1 MLGQTFHI
9 KNSCFRML
17 PNPTCY
23 RWDNKYFSVGRL
35 LCEFLDQVKRF
46 FKVQSESIERAEEL
60 LSLIGNLNPRSFS
73 LRTLDSLHEAL
84 DECDSILVR
93 RKREV
98 IQIVRRHLQETLR
111 PRDGS
116 PHFRGVNAASPND
129 RERVFMESYI
139 CIGEKVCDGEGLKSD
154 AQSIWCT
161 LVFRMLCWLLLHDFH
176 EKDVQIPKSELFSNQ
191 LLVYIA

>member
-1 MLGQTFHI
+1 
-9 KNSCFRML
+9 ML

-23 RWDNKYFSVGRL
+23 RWDDKYFSVCRI
-35 LCEFLDQVKRF
+35 LCEFLNQVKKNF
-46 FKVQSESIERAEEL
+46 VGPFEFIERAEEL
-60 LSLIGNLNPRSFS
+60 LSLIGNLNLRSFS
-73 LRTLDSLHEAL
+73 LRILDSLHEAL

-98 IQIVRRHLQETLR
+98 IRIVRRHLQEALL

-116 PHFRGVNAASPND
+116 PHFRGVNAAGPKE
-129 RERVFMESYI
+129 RESVFMESYI
-139 CIGEKVCDGEGLKSD
+139 RIGDIVCGEESPKSD